1 MKKLYTKSILALILI
16 FSFSC
21 EDINEDINANP
32 NDILISDVED
42 KLFLTGSQLA
52 NIQLQLGHL
61 NRISGMYSGQLIGF
75 SSLYSNIYGY
85 NLSTVEANGSW
96 NALYVG
102 VLTNM
107 RNLQE
112 NSSNSLLVGIAQ
124 IIEGHAFGTAASLWG
139 DVPYS
144 EAGNPEIEDPVF
156 DGQVSVYNAAI
167 AKLDQ
172 GIQTLSAAG
181 SGGLSQDIIYGGD
194 KSKWIAAAYTL
205 KARFSLHKK
214 DYTGAV
220 SAANSGISSAS
231 GDMTYNPPGSQS
243 SGDVNLFATILNG
256 SRAGDLGNSSG
267 GSESYLL
274 QLLSNSYSIN
284 RNHSKTDE
292 TARYGY
298 YKINSSSGSANT
310 GVIAETEPQNMA
322 TYFENQLIL
331 AEAKGRSGGV
341 SSGLPHLNNVRSW
354 LNSGGGLNDN
364 HITDSYNYAAFDAA
378 DFDSG
383 GIENTDG
390 IDPKSAF
397 LREVIEERY
406 VSGFGMHMPF
416 NDARRLRKSDSA
428 ISVPFVLVDGPGAP
442 YPERMPYS
450 YNELNSNANAPA
462 EDPGIFTKTQVNQ

>member
-1 MKKLYTKSILALILI
+1 
-16 FSFSC
+16 
-21 EDINEDINANP
+21 
-32 NDILISDVED
+32 
-42 KLFLTGSQLA
+42 
-52 NIQLQLGHL
+52 
-61 NRISGMYSGQLIGF
+61 
-75 SSLYSNIYGY
+75 
-85 NLSTVEANGSW
+85 
-96 NALYVG
+96 
-102 VLTNM
+102 
-107 RNLQE
+107 
-112 NSSNSLLVGIAQ
+112 
-124 IIEGHAFGTAASLWG
+124 
-139 DVPYS
+139 
-144 EAGNPEIEDPVF
+144 
-156 DGQVSVYNAAI
+156 
-167 AKLDQ
+167 
-172 GIQTLSAAG
+172 
-181 SGGLSQDIIYGGD
+181 
-194 KSKWIAAAYTL
+194 
-205 KARFSLHKK
+205 
-214 DYTGAV
+214 
-220 SAANSGISSAS
+220 
-231 GDMTYNPPGSQS
+231 MTYNPPASQS

-298 YKINSSSGSANT
+298 YKINSASGSANT

-322 TYFENQLIL
+322 TYFENELIL

-354 LNSGGGLNDN
+354 LNSGGSLNDN

-378 DFDSG
+378 DFNSG

-416 NDARRLRKSDSA
+416 NDARRLRASDSA

-450 YNELNSNANAPA
+450 YNELNSNSNAFYFFFVVYYF
-462 EDPGIFTKTQVNQ
+462 IVNVFSS

>member
-21 EDINEDINANP
+21 EDLNEDINSNP

-52 NIQLQLGHL
+52 NIQLNLGHL
-61 NRISGMYSGQLIGF
+61 NRISGMYSGQLIGY
-75 SSLYSNIYGY
+75 SSLYANIYGY
-85 NLSTVEANGSW
+85 SLSTVEANSEW

-107 RNLQE
+107 RYLQE
-112 NSSNSLLVGIAQ
+112 NSSNSLLVGIAH

-139 DVPYS
+139 SIPYS

-167 AKLDQ
+167 SKLDQ
-172 GIQTLSAAG
+172 GIQTLSAA
-181 SGGLSQDIIYGGD
+181 STGGLSQDIIYGGD

-214 DYTGAV
+214 DYSGAV
-220 SAANSGISSAS
+220 SAANSGISSSS
-231 GDMTYNPPGSQS
+231 GDMTFNPPASQS

-267 GSESYLL
+267 GSESYLM

-298 YKINSSSGSANT
+298 YKINSSSGAANT
-310 GVIAETEPQNMA
+310 GVIAETEPQNMV
-322 TYFENQLIL
+322 TYFENELIL
-331 AEAKGRSGGV
+331 AEAKGRSGGI
-341 SSGLPHLNNVRSW
+341 SSGLPHLNNVRLW
-354 LNSGGGLNDN
+354 LNSGGSLNDN
-364 HITDSYNYAAFDAA
+364 HITDSYNYASFDAA
-378 DFDSG
+378 DFNSG

-390 IDPKSAF
+390 IDPKTAF

-416 NDARRLRKSDSA
+416 NDARRLRASDSA
-428 ISVPFVLVDGPGAP
+428 LSVPFVLVLGPGAP
-442 YPERMPYS
+442 YPERMPYAA
-450 YNELNSNANAPA
+450 NELNSNSNAPA